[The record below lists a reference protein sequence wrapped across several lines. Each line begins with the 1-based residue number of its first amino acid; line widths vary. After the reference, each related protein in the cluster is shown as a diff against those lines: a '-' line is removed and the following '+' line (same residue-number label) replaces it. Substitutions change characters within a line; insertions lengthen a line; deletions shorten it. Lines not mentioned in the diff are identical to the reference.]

1 MSDDCL
7 FCKII
12 NGDIP
17 ADIVAQTDNA
27 LAFRDINPQAK
38 THVLIIPK
46 VHIQSTR
53 ELNDDNAHYLMDMAV
68 MANNIAENEDI
79 MESGYRWVIN
89 TGDDGGQTVHHI
101 HLHLLGGRKLHWPPG

>member
-17 ADIVAQTDNA
+17 ADIMGQTDNA
-27 LAFRDINPQAK
+27 LAFRDINPQAN

-53 ELNDDNAHYLMDMAV
+53 ELNDENMHYLTDMAV

-101 HLHLLGGRKLHWPPG
+101 HLHLLGGRQLHWPPG

>member
-17 ADIVAQTDNA
+17 ADIVDQSDTA

-38 THVLIIPK
+38 THILIIPK
-46 VHIQSTR
+46 VHIESTCD
-53 ELNDDNAHYLMDMAV
+53 LNDENLHCLSEMAV
-68 MANNIAENEDI
+68 MANQISESEGI
-79 MESGYRWVIN
+79 SESGYRWVIN
-89 TGDDGGQTVHHI
+89 TGDDGGQTVHHL
-101 HLHLLGGRKLHWPPG
+101 HLHLLGGRQLQWPPG

>member
-1 MSDDCL
+1 MSYDCL

-17 ADIVAQTDNA
+17 ADIVAQTDHV

-53 ELNDDNAHYLMDMAV
+53 ELNDDNVHYLMDMAV
-68 MANNIAENEDI
+68 MANHVAGIEGI
-79 MESGYRWVIN
+79 IESGYRWVIN
-89 TGDDGGQTVHHI
+89 TGDNGGQTVHHI
-101 HLHLLGGRKLHWPPG
+101 HLHLLGGRQLHWPPG